1 MALSEREQKL
11 LEEMER
17 NLLQEDAGFA
27 SKVRSVGST
36 SKSAGKL
43 VSGVLVTIAG
53 LGLLLFSVA
62 LQVAFFG
69 VVAFVVMLIGL
80 IIASSNFQL
89 PEIPNLPDRSGG
101 KNFFEDRWNQRFN
114 ND

>member
-1 MALSEREQKL
+1 MALSKREQKL

-27 SKVRSVGST
+27 SKVRSVGS
-36 SKSAGKL
+36 SNKSAGKL
-43 VSGVLVTIAG
+43 VGGVLVTLVG
-53 LGLLLFSVA
+53 LGLLIFSVV

-80 IIASSNFQL
+80 VIASSNFQL
-89 PEIPNLPDRSGG
+89 PELPNLSDRPKG
-101 KNFFEDRWNQRFN
+101 KNYFEDRWNQRFN

>member
-17 NLLQEDAGFA
+17 NLIEEDAGFA
-27 SKVRSVGST
+27 NRVRDVGS
-36 SKSAGKL
+36 SNKDGKKL
-43 VSGVLVTIAG
+43 VVGVITMLVG
-53 LGLLLFSVA
+53 VVLLILAVS

-69 VVAFVVMLIGL
+69 VVAFMVMVIGL
-80 IIASSNFQL
+80 VVATSNFR
-89 PEIPNLPDRSGG
+89 IPGLGKSAKSPGG
-101 KNFFEDRWNQRFN
+101 SSFFEDRWDQRFN

>member
-27 SKVRSVGST
+27 NKVRSVGAAN
-36 SKSAGKL
+36 KSAGKL
-43 VSGVLVTIAG
+43 VGGVLITIMG

-69 VVAFVVMLIGL
+69 VVAFIVMLIGL
-80 IIASSNFQL
+80 VIASSNFQL
-89 PEIPNLPDRSGG
+89 PELPNLADKQKSA
-101 KNFFEDRWNQRFN
+101 NYFEDRWNQRFN

>member
-27 SKVRSVGST
+27 SKVRSVGS
-36 SKSAGKL
+36 SNKSARKMVG
-43 VSGVLVTIAG
+43 GVLVTILG
-53 LGLLLFSVA
+53 LGLLIFSVA

-69 VVAFVVMLIGL
+69 VIAFVVMLIGL
-80 IIASSNFQL
+80 VIASSNFQL
-89 PEIPNLPDRSGG
+89 PELPNMGTQPRG

>member
-17 NLLQEDAGFA
+17 NLLQEDATFA
-27 SKVRSVGST
+27 KKVKEVSS
-36 SKSAGKL
+36 SNKSAGKL
-43 VSGVLVTIAG
+43 VGGVIVTLTG
-53 LGLLLFSVA
+53 LGLLIFAVA

-69 VVAFVVMLIGL
+69 VVAFLVMVIGL
-80 IIASSNFQL
+80 VIASANFKL
-89 PEIPNLPDRSGG
+89 PELPNLPKGERGSS
-101 KNFFEDRWNQRFN
+101 FFEDRWNQRFN